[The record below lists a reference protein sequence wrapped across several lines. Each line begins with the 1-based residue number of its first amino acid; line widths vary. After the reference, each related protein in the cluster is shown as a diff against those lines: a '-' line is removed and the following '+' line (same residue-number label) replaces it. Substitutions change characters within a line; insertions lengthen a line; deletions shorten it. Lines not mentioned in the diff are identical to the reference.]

1 MDGTRKYAWLSG
13 LPQGS
18 PDYFLRALAAA
29 ASIHDFCNS
38 PLEDAALSRY
48 LNKPS
53 CYQAHQGAAVKKVA
67 IVPTL
72 FTLGNGVCGFAA
84 IACASKIGSSEVA
97 ADNDLFFSY
106 SGWLIVAAM
115 VFDMLDGYVAR
126 LSKTASRFGGE
137 LDSLCDAISFGVAPA
152 FLLLKMGPGWEPQ
165 PMLHQLLAGIA
176 TLYMVCT
183 ILRLA
188 RFNVDNTPDPAS
200 HKRFRG
206 LPSPGAAGCLAS
218 LAILRGGLADKFPGS
233 QPEFMQK
240 AIEGFAPVG
249 ALLIALLMVSLVPY
263 PHVPKQVLGG
273 RRHLGHLVQVLLG
286 VLIISLIRELALIF
300 LFWVYALGVPLRYL
314 VLQVLHPHH
323 DVEVPTPHLHDIPR

>member
-1 MDGTRKYAWLSG
+1 
-13 LPQGS
+13 
-18 PDYFLRALAAA
+18 
-29 ASIHDFCNS
+29 
-38 PLEDAALSRY
+38 
-48 LNKPS
+48 
-53 CYQAHQGAAVKKVA
+53 VKKVA

-84 IACASKIGSSEVA
+84 IACASKIGGSNVA
-97 ADNDLFFSY
+97 ADSDLFFTY

-115 VFDMLDGYVAR
+115 VFDMLDGYLAR
-126 LSKTASRFGGE
+126 LSKTASKFGGE

-152 FLLLKMGPGWEPQ
+152 FLLLKMGPGWEPR

-218 LAILRGGLADKFPGS
+218 LAILRGGVAGKMSTYFPGL
-233 QPEFMQK
+233 QVEFVQK

-249 ALLIALLMVSLVPY
+249 ALVIALLMVSLVPY
-263 PHVPKQVLGG
+263 PHVTKQVLGG
-273 RRHLGHLVQVLLG
+273 RRHLGHLVQVLLAA
-286 VLIISLIRELALIF
+286 LIILLIPELALIF

-314 VLQVLHPHH
+314 VLQVLRPHN
-323 DVEVPTPHLHDIPR
+323 EVPTPHLHDVPHAFKDLTLR